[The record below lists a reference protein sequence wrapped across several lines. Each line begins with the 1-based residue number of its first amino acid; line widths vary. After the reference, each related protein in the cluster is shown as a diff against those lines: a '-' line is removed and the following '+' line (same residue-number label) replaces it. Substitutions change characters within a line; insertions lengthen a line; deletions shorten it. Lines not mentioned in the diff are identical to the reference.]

1 MNEQIA
7 AVIPL
12 VRKPKSFGRSDTYTL
27 VLTDS
32 RMVFAE
38 LTGDMMKEAVTEAQ
52 RKGKEE
58 GKGFFARWGDQ
69 LKATMNYSERYWQ
82 MSPDEAL
89 QENPKNFAIQNA
101 SVKKIKVSAKDTSSG
116 SDDPGRSYTEL
127 KIESSAGKYEFRVDG
142 HSKRVKDPFKAV
154 FGDVV
159 K

>member
-12 VRKPKSFGRSDTYTL
+12 VRKPKSFGRSDTYTV

-32 RMVFAE
+32 RIVFAE

-89 QENPKNFAIQNA
+89 RENPKNFAIQNA

-116 SDDPGRSYTEL
+116 SDDSGRSYTEL

-142 HSKRVKDPFKAV
+142 NSKRVKDPFKAV

>member
-1 MNEQIA
+1 MSENIS

-27 VLTDS
+27 VQTDA
-32 RMVFAE
+32 RMIFAE
-38 LTGDMMKEAVTEAQ
+38 LTGDMLKEIAAEAQ
-52 RKGKEE
+52 RRGKGE

-69 LKATMNYSERYWQ
+69 LKATMSYSERYWQ
-82 MSPDEAL
+82 MSPDDAL
-89 QENPKNFAIQNA
+89 GENQKNFAIQNA

-116 SDDPGRSYTEL
+116 PDDPGRSYTEL
-127 KIESSAGKYEFRVDG
+127 KIEASAGKFEFRVDG
-142 HSKRVKDPFKAV
+142 QSRSVKEALKGV